1 MKQLFVMLA
10 MAILPVAV
18 NAQEQA
24 QKAENATAKACCKE
38 GKKDGKFCCKEENKK
53 DPKSCCNKE
62 GKDEK
67 SCSKDAKEKKSCCKE
82 GKKDEKSCSEP
93 KSGTQKGEVKPTM

>member
-24 QKAENATAKACCKE
+24 QKAEKATSKSCCKE
-38 GKKDGKFCCKEENKK
+38 GKKDGKSCCTEENKK

-62 GKDEK
+62 GKIWSLRMWGETHQNISDI
-67 SCSKDAKEKKSCCKE
+67 DLVRRQWLLFCCCFLISTYFLK
-82 GKKDEKSCSEP
+82 
-93 KSGTQKGEVKPTM
+93 

>member
-24 QKAENATAKACCKE
+24 QKAEKATSKSCCKE
-38 GKKDGKFCCKEENKK
+38 GKKDGKSCCTEENKK

-67 SCSKDAKEKKSCCKE
+67 SCSKNAKEKKSCCKE
-82 GKKDEKSCSEP
+82 GKTCSEP
-93 KSGTQKGEVKPTM
+93 KSGAQKGEVKPTM

>member
-24 QKAENATAKACCKE
+24 QKAEKATS
-38 GKKDGKFCCKEENKK
+38 
-53 DPKSCCNKE
+53 KSCCKE

-67 SCSKDAKEKKSCCKE
+67 SCSKNAKEKKSCCKE

-93 KSGTQKGEVKPTM
+93 KSGAQKGEVKPTM

>member
-24 QKAENATAKACCKE
+24 QKTERATS
-38 GKKDGKFCCKEENKK
+38 
-53 DPKSCCNKE
+53 KSCCKE

>member
-24 QKAENATAKACCKE
+24 QKTEKAT
-38 GKKDGKFCCKEENKK
+38 
-53 DPKSCCNKE
+53 S
-62 GKDEK
+62 
-67 SCSKDAKEKKSCCKE
+67 KSCCKE

>member
-24 QKAENATAKACCKE
+24 QKAEKATSKSCCKE
-38 GKKDGKFCCKEENKK
+38 GKKDGKSCCTEENKK

-62 GKDEK
+62 GK
-67 SCSKDAKEKKSCCKE
+67 EKKSCCKE
-82 GKKDEKSCSEP
+82 GKKDKKSCSEP
-93 KSGTQKGEVKPTM
+93 KSGAQKEEVKPTM

>member
-10 MAILPVAV
+10 MAILPIAV

-24 QKAENATAKACCKE
+24 QKAEKATSKSCCKE
-38 GKKDGKFCCKEENKK
+38 GKKDGKSCCTEENKK
-53 DPKSCCNKE
+53 DPKSCCNK
-62 GKDEK
+62 
-67 SCSKDAKEKKSCCKE
+67 AKEKKSCCKE

>member
-24 QKAENATAKACCKE
+24 QKAEKATSKSCCKE
-38 GKKDGKFCCKEENKK
+38 GKKDGKSCCTEENKK
-53 DPKSCCNKE
+53 DPKS
-62 GKDEK
+62 
-67 SCSKDAKEKKSCCKE
+67 
-82 GKKDEKSCSEP
+82 
-93 KSGTQKGEVKPTM
+93 